1 MYVNVSVSLPAV
13 SEFAG
18 IVSVTLP
25 LLSVP
30 EIPDDN
36 PPPLTATVPVGV
48 GLPLAPLAVT
58 VAVSAWF
65 AKIVEFDKL
74 TDIVGAGGGFTVTVA
89 VPDALV

>member
-1 MYVNVSVSLPAV
+1 MYVKVRVSLPAV

-18 IVSVTLP
+18 IFSATLP

-30 EIPDDN
+30 ETVDDN

-48 GLPLAPLAVT
+48 GFPLPPLAVT
-58 VAVSAWF
+58 VAVSAWLI
-65 AKIVEFDKL
+65 KIVEPDKL
-74 TDIVGAGGGFTVTVA
+74 TDIVGTGGGFTVTDP